1 MMAVVRS
8 PEPSFNIKQAL
19 PPPWGLS
26 RLSEKFMNHTD
37 HVNLLRNG
45 IPAAGGVWADF
56 GSGCGAFTLALAE
69 LLGPNGE
76 IFSVDQDG
84 AALRAQEQ
92 AMRHQFPQAKVH
104 YCTADFSRTLPQK
117 LPPLDGLVV
126 ANALHFQPYAA
137 QTSVVTRL
145 KSYLRPGGHFIIVEY
160 DVDRGNMWVPYP
172 LAFPSWQT
180 LAHSA
185 GFAHTQR
192 LASRPSRFL
201 HAIYAALSWS
211 EE

>member
-1 MMAVVRS
+1 
-8 PEPSFNIKQAL
+8 
-19 PPPWGLS
+19 
-26 RLSEKFMNHTD
+26 MNHTD

-137 QTSVVTRL
+137 QASVVTRL

>member
-1 MMAVVRS
+1 
-8 PEPSFNIKQAL
+8 
-19 PPPWGLS
+19 
-26 RLSEKFMNHTD
+26 MNHTD

-104 YCTADFSRTLPQK
+104 Y
-117 LPPLDGLVV
+117 
-126 ANALHFQPYAA
+126 
-137 QTSVVTRL
+137 
-145 KSYLRPGGHFIIVEY
+145 
-160 DVDRGNMWVPYP
+160 
-172 LAFPSWQT
+172 
-180 LAHSA
+180 
-185 GFAHTQR
+185 
-192 LASRPSRFL
+192 
-201 HAIYAALSWS
+201 
-211 EE
+211 